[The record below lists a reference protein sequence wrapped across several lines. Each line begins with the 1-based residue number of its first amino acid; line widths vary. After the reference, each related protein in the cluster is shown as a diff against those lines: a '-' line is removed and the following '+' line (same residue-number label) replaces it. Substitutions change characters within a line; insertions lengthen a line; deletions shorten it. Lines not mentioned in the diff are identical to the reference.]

1 MPALDGLR
9 ALAIGGV
16 LAYHLGIGR
25 AGGGY
30 LGVDLFF
37 VLSGFL
43 ITGLLAA
50 EAGAR
55 GRISLRAFWSRRA
68 RRLLPAL
75 LLVLVALSLYATLAG
90 RAGGALNPA
99 LLRNDGLS
107 ALAYFANWHFLAAHQ
122 SYFAQFSAPSPLEHT
137 WSLAIEEQF
146 YIVWPLLLT
155 AVMAVAGRSWR
166 RAALGATVLLAWWS
180 VGSMALVSHGA
191 TDPSRAY
198 FGTDSRAFELLVGA
212 ALALALAN
220 RPRWQPRRAGALHS
234 AGAGSL
240 LVLGAG
246 WSLLSGPPAWMFR
259 GGFLVAALLAGVL
272 IASVSRPDPGPL
284 GRMLSRGPIRWVG
297 RISYGLYLWHWPV
310 FVLVRPHISS
320 WPAPATDVALVAATL
335 AVAATSYHLVEMPIR
350 RGALSGWR
358 RVVALPAAI
367 GATTAAVL
375 VASVPAAP
383 AVAAAPPAPGTR
395 EVVAGPAASPVTF
408 GLPRLPTQADPL
420 RVLVIG
426 DSVMDDAEPGLA
438 ALLKSTGVVRVTNT
452 AAPWWGLTQSRWQTD
467 WPALIAR
474 VRPEVV
480 IGTWGWDLAQARAD
494 PAANG
499 RLLDRAVGVLR
510 SPGDGVAGVVLLQYP
525 RIGPH
530 PGFDAATLAGEETA
544 RQAWNSVAAA
554 EAAARPGDVSYLPV
568 GGALELHGQYA
579 TWLPGADGRWS
590 RARMIDDVHPCPTG
604 AARLASAVGGL
615 IGPAWRLPAPAA
627 GWWKGPWVH
636 DPRYNEPSGSCPDD
650 HPPLGTPPA

>member
-9 ALAIGGV
+9 ALAVGAV
-16 LAYHLGIGR
+16 LAYHLGIGW

-43 ITGLLAA
+43 ITGLLAG
-50 EAGAR
+50 EIGAH
-55 GRISLRAFWSRRA
+55 GRISVRGFWARRA

-75 LLVLVALSLYATLAG
+75 LVVLVALSVYAGLAG

-99 LLRNDGLS
+99 LLRNDGLA

-122 SYFAQFSAPSPLEHT
+122 SYFSQFAAPSPLEHT

-146 YIVWPLLLT
+146 YILWPLLLAGVV
-155 AVMAVAGRSWR
+155 AVTGRSWR
-166 RAALGATVLLAWWS
+166 KAALGVTVLLAWWS
-180 VGSMALVSHGA
+180 VASMALVSHGA
-191 TDPSRAY
+191 SDPSRAY

-212 ALALALAN
+212 VLALLLAN
-220 RPRWQPRRAGALHS
+220 RPRWQPRRPAALH
-234 AGAGSL
+234 AGGAGSL
-240 LVLGAG
+240 VALGAG
-246 WSLLSGPPAWMFR
+246 WSLLGGPPAWMFR
-259 GGFLVAALLAGVL
+259 GGLLAAAVLAAVL
-272 IASVSRPDPGPL
+272 IASVSRPD
-284 GRMLSRGPIRWVG
+284 RGPIGRLLSLGPMRWVG
-297 RISYGLYLWHWPV
+297 RISYGLYLWHWPL
-310 FVLVRPHISS
+310 FALVRPHLRS
-320 WPAPATDVALVAATL
+320 WPAPAADVAPVAATF
-335 AVAATSYHLVEMPIR
+335 AVATASYYLIEMPIR
-350 RGALSGWR
+350 RGAFSGWR
-358 RVVALPAAI
+358 RLVALPAAI
-367 GATTAAVL
+367 GATAAAVL
-375 VASVPAAP
+375 IASVPVAP
-383 AVAAAPPAPGTR
+383 AVAAAPPFPGEGAVAP
-395 EVVAGPAASPVTF
+395 GPAASPVTF
-408 GLPRLPTQADPL
+408 GLPRVPTRSDPL

-438 ALLKSTGVVRVTNT
+438 ALLQSTGVVRVTNT
-452 AAPWWGLTQSRWQTD
+452 AAPWWGLTQSHWQTD

-480 IGTWGWDLAQARAD
+480 IGTWGWDLAQAQAD
-494 PAANG
+494 PAAYG
-499 RLLDRAVGVLR
+499 QLLDRAVSELL

-530 PGFDAATLAGEETA
+530 PGFDAATLANEETA
-544 RQAWNSVAAA
+544 REAWNGVAAA
-554 EAAARPGDVSYLPV
+554 VAAARPGAVSYLAV
-568 GGALELHGQYA
+568 AGALELHGRYA

-604 AARLASAVGGL
+604 AARLASAVDGL
-615 IGPAWRLPAPAA
+615 IGPAWHLPGPAP

-636 DPRYNEPSGSCPDD
+636 DPRYNDPLGSCPAD